1 MLARLVAL
9 LKSVSIPAPS
19 LTTAAAAARTSW

>member
-9 LKSVSIPAPS
+9 LKSVSIPAPT
-19 LTTAAAAARTSW
+19 LAGAASARSQW